1 MLLKKKNQL
10 NYRFMESEQ
19 NFCLKRI
26 KNKLY
31 KTYLIIFLFFA
42 IVKLS
47 FYLGQLKMK
56 LENF

>member
-1 MLLKKKNQL
+1 
-10 NYRFMESEQ
+10 MESEQ

-56 LENF
+56 LENFWQCNFYF